1 MSEKNGLVRQ
11 GTVKL
16 EKKGTV
22 DEGLPGTDTTSQNE
36 VTTITSSELSK
47 LFEEWNREGQVDLHI
62 DSSLEK
68 RISEY
73 LEKQKELDKYKSELA
88 TRMYQPYVMERT
100 SSWRRHV
107 RSFYVNGTWIGTFRI
122 FRGGATYK
130 LISVADF
137 KMILVALKHP
147 YAPWIPYEADKYI
160 DFLAFIMQN
169 NGEVTDVGIDDEVD
183 SEKYKDT
190 IYIEITCKPY
200 NERSNTFII

>member
-47 LFEEWNREGQVDLHI
+47 LFEEWNREGQVDLQI

-73 LEKQKELDKYKSELA
+73 LKKQEELDEYKIKLA
-88 TRMYQPYVMERT
+88 SRIYRPYVVERT
-100 SSWRRHV
+100 SSWRRNI
-107 RSFYVNGTWIGTFRI
+107 REFFVNGTWIGTFRI
-122 FRGGATYK
+122 FPGGDTYK
-130 LISVADF
+130 LLSVADF

-147 YAPWIPYEADKYI
+147 YAPWIPYKADEYV
-160 DFLAFIMQN
+160 DFFAFILQN
-169 NGEVTDVGIDDEVD
+169 NGRVDDGSNSKKFED
-183 SEKYKDT
+183 KIK
-190 IYIEITCKPY
+190 IEISCQQY
-200 NERSNTFII
+200 NEKSNTFII